1 MDNVIMN
8 DVVVQD
14 VIDEDSQILT
24 LADGYQT
31 GIIDKEEKLEY
42 HDIAFQNLTPFL
54 NDFNFH

>member
-14 VIDEDSQILT
+14 VIDEDSQILH

-31 GIIDKEEKLEY
+31 GIIDKKRK
-42 HDIAFQNLTPFL
+42 T
-54 NDFNFH
+54 